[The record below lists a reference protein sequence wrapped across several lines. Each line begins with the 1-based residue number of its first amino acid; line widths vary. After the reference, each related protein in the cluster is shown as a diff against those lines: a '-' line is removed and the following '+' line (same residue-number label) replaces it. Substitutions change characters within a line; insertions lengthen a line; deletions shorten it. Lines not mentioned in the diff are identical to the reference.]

1 MKTYLSAGLA
11 LIALAA
17 PALATP
23 ALAAEH
29 FAVVDT
35 VGTCSVIDIKPGP
48 HSGLRLLGDKRGYA
62 NVADAKKA
70 LKSVGAK
77 CKAIIDRA

>member
-1 MKTYLSAGLA
+1 MKAYLTAGLA
-11 LIALAA
+11 LI
-17 PALATP
+17 ALATP

-35 VGTCSVIDIKPGP
+35 VGTCSVIDIKPGA
-48 HSGLRLLGDKRGYA
+48 HSGLRLLGDKRGYS

-70 LKSVGAK
+70 LKAAGSK

>member
-1 MKTYLSAGLA
+1 MKTYLTAGLA
-11 LIALAA
+11 FI
-17 PALATP
+17 ALATP
-23 ALAAEH
+23 ALAAVEH

-35 VGTCSVIDIKPGP
+35 VGTCSVIDIKPGA
-48 HSGLRLLGDKRGYA
+48 HSGLRLIGDKRGYA

-70 LKSVGAK
+70 LKSVGSK